1 MLKHKR
7 ISEKLAQKKMD
18 KENKLLE
25 SAYNLFLEKSVE
37 KTSVDEIV
45 KKAGVAKGTFY
56 IYFRDKEEIVERL
69 ILIKSAEVTN
79 LALEETLKNRFSSFI
94 DAMIFFIDFIIEY
107 LNKHKYIFNLINK
120 NLSWGFY
127 KKVLSEGDQFES
139 IRKTKDLF
147 MKNMHNTDFDKD
159 ELEKIIFMI
168 FELIGTMSYN
178 SIIKGEPDNIKVVKP
193 VLLKMIRKIF
203 E

>member
-1 MLKHKR
+1 MIRHKR
-7 ISEKLAQKKMD
+7 ISEKLAQKKID

-25 SAYNLFLEKSVE
+25 SAYNLFLEKGVD

-56 IYFRDKEEIVERL
+56 IYFRDKEEIVEKL
-69 ILIKSAEVTN
+69 ILIKSAEVTK
-79 LALEETLKNRFSSFI
+79 LALEETLKNRYSSFI
-94 DAMIFFIDFIIEY
+94 DGMLFFIDYIIEY

-127 KKVLSEGDQFES
+127 KKVLSEGEQFES

-147 MKNMHNTDFDKD
+147 MKNMQNTKFTND